1 MLNED
6 YKLTIWLA
14 TWASEADWGGFKR
27 GEELWAM
34 SADSS
39 LQQEAEKG
47 ERCVCMLE
55 ETTQQRR

>member
-1 MLNED
+1 M
-6 YKLTIWLA
+6 TIWLA

-34 SADSS
+34 SVDSS